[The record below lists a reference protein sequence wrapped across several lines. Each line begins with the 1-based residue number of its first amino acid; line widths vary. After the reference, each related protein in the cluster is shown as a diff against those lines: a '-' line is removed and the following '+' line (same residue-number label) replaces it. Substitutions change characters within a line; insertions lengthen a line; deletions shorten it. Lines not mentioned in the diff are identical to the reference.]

1 MRVLIVCSSGGH
13 LTQALALKEWW
24 GGHERSWVTLPTED
38 ARSRLVGERVVEAHY
53 PTVRNL
59 PNLARNF
66 ALARRVLRTE
76 RPDLVFSTGAAI
88 ALPFFA
94 QARSFGARTAFLE
107 PVDRITSASLSGRL
121 VYPLSDSFFVQWDA
135 LASMYPGSEN
145 IGVVL

>member
-13 LTQALALKEWW
+13 LTQAWALREWW
-24 GGHERSWVTLPTED
+24 GAHERSWVTLPTED

-66 ALARRVLRTE
+66 PLARRVLRAE

-88 ALPFFA
+88 AVPFFV
-94 QARSFGARTAFLE
+94 QARRFGVRTAFLE
-107 PVDRITSASLSGRL
+107 PVDRITSPSLSGRL
-121 VYPLSDSFFVQWDA
+121 VYPFADQFFVQWEE
-135 LASMYPGSEN
+135 MKTVYPGAEN
-145 IGVVL
+145 IGIVL